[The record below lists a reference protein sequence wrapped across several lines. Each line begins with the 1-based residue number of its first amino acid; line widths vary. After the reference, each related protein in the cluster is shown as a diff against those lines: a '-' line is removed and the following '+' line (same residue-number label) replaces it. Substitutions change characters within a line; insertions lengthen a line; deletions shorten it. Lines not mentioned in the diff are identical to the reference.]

1 MVSEL
6 GRTVL
11 MPKAPTT
18 LALKNSGG
26 GQSVLPQH
34 GRGNAL
40 VHRGMVLRSSSDS
53 SSQTATAKYGLYDA
67 QREFEAAGILPVDEK
82 LGGVQPRCG
91 NVLQMDQGGAVL
103 NPYSGDGSEL
113 SEAKYVYDHWVELGA
128 M

>member
-26 GQSVLPQH
+26 QSVLPQH

-40 VHRGMVLRSSSDS
+40 VHRGMVLRLSSDS

-67 QREFEAAGILPVDEK
+67 QREFEAAGILPVSENYR
-82 LGGVQPRCG
+82 GGGYKFGV
-91 NVLQMDQGGAVL
+91 
-103 NPYSGDGSEL
+103 
-113 SEAKYVYDHWVELGA
+113 A
-128 M
+128 MFYRWLKAALC